1 MAIGGGRSIFR
12 AGAEIWFR
20 QGYYRVRCR
29 NAYKVGESWLE
40 VPAVAGEKATIAWFV
55 LPRLVGSPVRAP
67 AEQGSSPAP
76 LLHPPC
82 PRRSTKRQLLSLGVV
97 LRLGIAG
104 GRERGH
110 NAGSPSTSHVLS
122 ITHVT
127 LSKISG
133 CTDISR
139 GWQGHA
145 DGWRQ
150 PCPGYS
156 PATAFPSETQCLGSS
171 SSLQDRLQL

>member
-1 MAIGGGRSIFR
+1 MAIGGGGSIFR
-12 AGAEIWFR
+12 AGSEIWFR

-55 LPRLVGSPVRAP
+55 LPLLVGSPMGAP
-67 AEQGSSPAP
+67 AEQGLAM

-82 PRRSTKRQLLSLGVV
+82 PRSSTKRQLLTCGVV
-97 LRLGIAG
+97 LHLGTAG
-104 GRERGH
+104 GRKRGH
-110 NAGSPSTSHVLS
+110 DAGSPSTSHVLS

-127 LSKISG
+127 FREISV

-145 DGWRQ
+145 DGW
-150 PCPGYS
+150 
-156 PATAFPSETQCLGSS
+156 
-171 SSLQDRLQL
+171 